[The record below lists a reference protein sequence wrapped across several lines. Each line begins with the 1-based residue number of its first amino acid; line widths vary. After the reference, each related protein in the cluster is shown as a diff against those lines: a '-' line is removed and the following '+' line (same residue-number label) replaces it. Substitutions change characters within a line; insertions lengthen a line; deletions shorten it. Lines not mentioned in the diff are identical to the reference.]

1 METPIKIIIDKLEY
15 DTLNVFFAEDFI
27 DWLQQNLPELLEV
40 EKDIIMNAYNNPELG
55 NPKQYYN
62 ETFNTNEK

>member
-55 NPKQYYN
+55 NPEQYYN

>member
-1 METPIKIIIDKLEY
+1 MKTPTQIIIDKLEQ

-27 DWLQQNLPELLEV
+27 DWLEQKLPELLEV

-55 NPKQYYN
+55 NPEQYYN
-62 ETFNTNEK
+62 ETFNPK